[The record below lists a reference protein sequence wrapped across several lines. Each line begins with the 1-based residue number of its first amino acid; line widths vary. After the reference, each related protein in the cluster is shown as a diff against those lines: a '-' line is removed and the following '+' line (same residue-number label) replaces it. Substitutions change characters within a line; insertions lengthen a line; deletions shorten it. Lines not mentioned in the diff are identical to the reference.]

1 MKIKIITP
9 NQYGRIEF
17 SKEELE
23 KILGEAY
30 DEGYADGK
38 VYQINRSVYDQIN
51 RGVHVNDLIS
61 CTTPY
66 VIDSCTGDTEFVTGL
81 TSIISNS
88 NTNVDATLAATTT
101 AELDLK

>member
-30 DEGYADGK
+30 NEGYMDGRN
-38 VYQINRSVYDQIN
+38 YQANREVCVDN
-51 RGVHVNDLIS
+51 LIS
-61 CTTPY
+61 CTTPCITGNY
-66 VIDSCTGDTEFVTGL
+66 TDNIVFTSTLADIDSKTNTSVDT
-81 TSIISNS
+81 
-88 NTNVDATLAATTT
+88 ALAAT
-101 AELDLK
+101 AKLNLE

>member
-30 DEGYADGK
+30 NEGYADGK
-38 VYQINRSVYDQIN
+38 IYQINRGVDDQIN
-51 RGVHVNDLIS
+51 RGVHVDNLMSYTTPCVIS
-61 CTTPY
+61 CTG
-66 VIDSCTGDTEFVTGL
+66 SGL
-81 TSIISNS
+81 TTID
-88 NTNVDATLAATTT
+88 TTLAATTT
-101 AELDLK
+101 ATAKLDLE

>member
-30 DEGYADGK
+30 NEGYADGK
-38 VYQINRSVYDQIN
+38 NYQIN
-51 RGVHVNDLIS
+51 RGVYVDNLIS
-61 CTTPY
+61 CITPC
-66 VIDSCTGDTEFVTGL
+66 ITGSCTNDTAFVTGL
-81 TSIISNS
+81 TTITSNANA
-88 NTNVDATLAATTT
+88 NTSVDATLAATTAT
-101 AELDLK
+101 AKLDLE

>member
-30 DEGYADGK
+30 NEGYADGK
-38 VYQINRSVYDQIN
+38 NYQAN
-51 RGVHVNDLIS
+51 RGVYVDNLIS
-61 CTTPY
+61 CTTPC
-66 VIDSCTGDTEFVTGL
+66 ITGDTAFVTGL
-81 TSIISNS
+81 TTLTSNA
-88 NTNVDATLAATTT
+88 NTRVDATLAATTT
-101 AELDLK
+101 TAELDLE

>member
-30 DEGYADGK
+30 NEGYADGK
-38 VYQINRSVYDQIN
+38 NYQIN
-51 RGVHVNDLIS
+51 RGVYVDNLIS
-61 CTTPY
+61 CTTPCITGSY
-66 VIDSCTGDTEFVTGL
+66 TGDTAFVTGL
-81 TSIISNS
+81 TTLTSNA
-88 NTNVDATLAATTT
+88 NTSVDATLAATNAT
-101 AELDLK
+101 AKLDLE